1 MVEDRLLP
9 IASPDEVRAFA
20 RRLPVALDEAAFA
33 ELVLGFPRRYLETT
47 PAVEVLRH
55 YALMNGLGG
64 RAVIS
69 SLARDGAG
77 YRLCVVAR
85 ERRFLFARIAG
96 SLSCFGLNI
105 ESAEAFANAN
115 ARVLDTFTCTDPRGH
130 LETHDNRRSFQAFL
144 ESVVAGQTE
153 LLPLLRARI
162 PEFSRHIEGLLLDF
176 DDGAH
181 GVATRM
187 RLRAPDRIG
196 LLYLVSHTLSALG
209 CNIEMAYVA
218 TAGGSARDDF
228 YVTRDGGRLTEED
241 QAALRTALFERAT
254 PRDPAARAA
263 GSSESISALRG
274 SSRRSA

>member
-96 SLSCFGLNI
+96 SLSCFGVNI

-115 ARVLDTFTCTDPRGH
+115 ERVLDTFTCTDPRGH

-144 ESVVAGQTE
+144 ESVVAAQTE
-153 LLPLLRARI
+153 LLPLLRERI
-162 PEFSRHIEGLLLDF
+162 PGFSTRIEGLRLGF
-176 DDGAH
+176 DDSAH
-181 GVATRM
+181 PGATRL
-187 RLRAPDRIG
+187 RLRACDRIG
-196 LLYLVSHTLSALG
+196 LLYLVSHTLSCLG

-218 TAGGSARDDF
+218 TAGGSAEDDF
-228 YVTRDGGRLTEED
+228 YVTRDGRKLTEAD
-241 QAALRTALFERAT
+241 QAALRTALFGRAT
-254 PRDPAARAA
+254 ARDPAARAA
-263 GSSESISALRG
+263 GSSEPTSALRG